1 MLVTF
6 YRNFPDLL
14 NWIHFFVGQ
23 QKIKVENNSLLYQTI
38 EHRNFYKQE
47 QKFSSRL
54 DHVYMYKWKCCQMAT
69 DWQTNWW
76 NICFTDWLCE
86 DTRMGD
92 SGDLVVCFSAVV
104 MTLRIMLSVVSAMHI
119 NIYYAVIVFI
129 WPHMLSQASLSLL
142 HSTLLLRYSSFHWE
156 KPGNT
161 LQLSLEIIVRRGG
174 DSDHADQVNI
184 STLFRNWGSGEHS
197 SPT

>member
-1 MLVTF
+1 MKML
-6 YRNFPDLL
+6 
-14 NWIHFFVGQ
+14 
-23 QKIKVENNSLLYQTI
+23 S
-38 EHRNFYKQE
+38 
-47 QKFSSRL
+47 
-54 DHVYMYKWKCCQMAT
+54 T

-129 WPHMLSQASLSLL
+129 WPRLLGSPASQAPALII
-142 HSTLLLRYSSFHWE
+142 LLRYSSLHWE
-156 KPGNT
+156 AHWGDASNSHGDYRT
-161 LQLSLEIIVRRGG
+161 CQAEAGVQSLSLSIIVRCLSTEAGG
-174 DSDHADQVNI
+174 PSIHIYGTFALLINSNV
-184 STLFRNWGSGEHS
+184 L
-197 SPT
+197 